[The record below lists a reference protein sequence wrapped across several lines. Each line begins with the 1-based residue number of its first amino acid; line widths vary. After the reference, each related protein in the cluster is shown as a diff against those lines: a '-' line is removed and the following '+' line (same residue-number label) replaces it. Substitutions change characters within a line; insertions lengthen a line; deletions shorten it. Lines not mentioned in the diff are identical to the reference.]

1 MILGNRSFFSLA
13 PFTIASMMLG
23 WSDPRFT
30 KQCVTPA
37 SHSASKKA
45 NDVVYMVGGVTVV
58 VDNVLTEVGLLNCR
72 VCCCRRRVKLFP
84 STLVCCDEV
93 AGRRGFIMP
102 VSPLG

>member
-58 VDNVLTEVGLLNCR
+58 VDNVLTEVELLNCR
-72 VCCCRRRVKLFP
+72 V
-84 STLVCCDEV
+84 
-93 AGRRGFIMP
+93 
-102 VSPLG
+102 

>member
-1 MILGNRSFFSLA
+1 MASVTEGEGHTSLGQVIILGNRSFFSLA

-45 NDVVYMVGGVTVV
+45 NDVVYMFGGVAVV
-58 VDNVLTEVGLLNCR
+58 VDKVRVVVLLNCR
-72 VCCCRRRVKLFP
+72 
-84 STLVCCDEV
+84 
-93 AGRRGFIMP
+93 A
-102 VSPLG
+102 